1 MKTDEDEAF
10 EQIEQARGWRK
21 RQIANEVEF
30 TLGLDPYRDKVRNQ
44 TLDEVARAI
53 EKFKTAFGPD
63 TVASFAAFVRGMKR

>member
-30 TLGLDPYRDKVRNQ
+30 TRGLDPYPTGRWCATRPS
-44 TLDEVARAI
+44 TR
-53 EKFKTAFGPD
+53 
-63 TVASFAAFVRGMKR
+63 

>member
-30 TLGLDPYRDKVRNQ
+30 TRGLDPYREMVRNQ
-44 TLDEVARAI
+44 TIDEIARAI
-53 EKFKTAFGPD
+53 EKFKPAFGPD
-63 TVASFAAFVRGMKR
+63 TVASFAIFVRGMKR